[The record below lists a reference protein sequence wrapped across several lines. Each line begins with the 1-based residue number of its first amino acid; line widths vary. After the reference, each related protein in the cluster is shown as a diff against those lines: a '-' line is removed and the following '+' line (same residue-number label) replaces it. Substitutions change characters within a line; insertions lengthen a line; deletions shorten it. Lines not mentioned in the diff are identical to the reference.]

1 MGAIVAT
8 QSRTEIHLNLDKI
21 VSDLTTDTV
30 LKVGWPKNIQYP
42 AKQGGQYV
50 ATVAAIHE
58 FGAPQNNI
66 PPRPFLT
73 PAIAENKTAWLLLAE
88 KGAKRAIKGDETILT
103 ILEKIGARASTDVKK
118 AIQNVTSPPLLEKTI
133 AARKR
138 RYLSKAKN
146 KKVLPK
152 YIEKPL
158 IDTGVMFES
167 VSFAVE
173 PE

>member
-66 PPRPFLT
+66 LPRPFLT

-88 KGAKRAIKGDETILT
+88 KGAK
-103 ILEKIGARASTDVKK
+103 
-118 AIQNVTSPPLLEKTI
+118 
-133 AARKR
+133 KR
-138 RYLSKAKN
+138 
-146 KKVLPK
+146 
-152 YIEKPL
+152 
-158 IDTGVMFES
+158 
-167 VSFAVE
+167 
-173 PE
+173 